1 MKTVWTILGLILV
14 TGAFAQDNNV
24 DFENELGQV
33 KEVSLE
39 VIVDSAEEIRQ
50 TFKIED
56 LQELMELTAG
66 KSAKLK
72 ITCRGEQMSN
82 GKYASMSYEVEQGEL
97 SEKKF
102 LKLAKKIRKSAIKY
116 YNNN

>member
-14 TGAFAQDNNV
+14 TGAFAQDKNV
-24 DFENELGQV
+24 DLKHEVGQV
-33 KEVSLE
+33 KEVSIE
-39 VIVDSAEEIRQ
+39 VIVDSAEEIRE

-56 LQELMELTAG
+56 LEELMELTGG

-72 ITCRGEQMSN
+72 ITCRGDKMSN
-82 GKYASMSYEVEQGEL
+82 GQYASMSYEVEKGEL

-102 LKLAKKIRKSAIKY
+102 LKLVKKIRKSAIEYY
-116 YNNN
+116 YNK